1 MAIAS
6 KEQAEIIEPGND
18 SLQFDTVH
26 QKDRQGRFRL
36 ANVIEESV
44 L

>member
-6 KEQAEIIEPGND
+6 KEQTEIIEPSNN
-18 SLQFDTVH
+18 SLQFDSVH

-36 ANVIEESV
+36 ANVVEESV